1 MTRARVAG
9 WIVCGVAGAFVA
21 LLAQRV
27 LDPPLAFASV
37 DLAALVSEHL
47 QADATSGTS
56 VDVPATAGRFAVRLE
71 VETRRLADE
80 YGVTLL
86 AAPAVIAGMPDL
98 TPMLRARLQDI
109 ARGAGGES
117 KGETR

>member
-27 LDPPLAFASV
+27 LDPPMAFASV
-37 DLAALVSEHL
+37 DLAALVSEHM
-47 QADATSGTS
+47 QAEASGS
-56 VDVPATAGRFAVRLE
+56 AAADLPGTAGRFAVQLE
-71 VETRRLADE
+71 EETRRLADE

-86 AAPAVIAGMPDL
+86 AAPAVIAGLPDL
-98 TPMLRARLQDI
+98 TPVLRARLQDI
-109 ARGAGGES
+109 ARGAGGEN

>member
-1 MTRARVAG
+1 MTSARAAG
-9 WIVCGVAGAFVA
+9 WIVCGIAGALGA

-27 LDPPLAFASV
+27 LDPPLAFAAV
-37 DLAALVSEHL
+37 DLAALVTEHM
-47 QADATSGTS
+47 QADAASGTGA
-56 VDVPATAGRFAVRLE
+56 DVPATAGRFAVRLD

-98 TPMLRARLQDI
+98 TPVLRARLQDI

>member
-9 WIVCGVAGAFVA
+9 GIVCGVASALVA

-27 LDPPLAFASV
+27 LDPPMAFASV

-47 QADATSGTS
+47 QADAASGTDT
-56 VDVPATAGRFAVRLE
+56 DVPATAGRFAVRLDA
-71 VETRRLADE
+71 ETRRLADD

-98 TPMLRARLQDI
+98 TSVLRARLQDTPHDS
-109 ARGAGGES
+109 ES
-117 KGETR
+117 KGEPR